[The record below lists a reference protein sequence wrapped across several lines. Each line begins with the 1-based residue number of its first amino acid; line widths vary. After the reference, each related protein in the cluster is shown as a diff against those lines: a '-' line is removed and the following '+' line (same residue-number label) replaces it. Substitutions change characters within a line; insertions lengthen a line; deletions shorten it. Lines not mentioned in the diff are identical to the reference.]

1 MYGMHLGI
9 FFCMVRLDSKKS
21 WANDMIWCSMHQK
34 WPEDLLEDIDAF
46 HGQEVVASLNMVSWR
61 YVSMP
66 HRVVCAE
73 ANVIC
78 MAEVGSLKCCPMKGR
93 AKAKKIAK
101 RSEKTPLQLG
111 AHIVQSHIV
120 HENSSSSIAHEISN
134 QKPALTLSLFFF
146 PSLLKKPLSYVAR
159 CPHRGRLDLSS
170 WFFNLNYN
178 WMAMANFIFFDP
190 ELDLPPQC
198 GQEMSLIGCFHP
210 IRHWHRSNIGPPC
223 CFCCFFTTLWG
234 M

>member
-1 MYGMHLGI
+1 MIDSFHSSTWKWGILNWCMTFTSI
-9 FFCMVRLDSKKS
+9 FFCIVPLYSRKS
-21 WANDMIWCSMHQK
+21 WADDMIWCLMHQK

-78 MAEVGSLKCCPMKGR
+78 ITEVGSLKCCPMKGR
-93 AKAKKIAK
+93 AKAKKNAK

-134 QKPALTLSLFFF
+134 QSQ
-146 PSLLKKPLSYVAR
+146 LLLCR
-159 CPHRGRLDLSS
+159 CFSFL
-170 WFFNLNYN
+170 
-178 WMAMANFIFFDP
+178 A
-190 ELDLPPQC
+190 C
-198 GQEMSLIGCFHP
+198 
-210 IRHWHRSNIGPPC
+210 
-223 CFCCFFTTLWG
+223 
-234 M
+234 